1 MTVILELKDEGDVPR
16 FILEKDES
24 GDSWMASC
32 QASSEYVECQ
42 KWVGLEEDAD
52 DEASSSGEFGQ
63 GSPATA
69 SRASSM

>member
-1 MTVILELKDEGDVPR
+1 MTLILELKDEGDVPR

-42 KWVGLEEDAD
+42 K
-52 DEASSSGEFGQ
+52 
-63 GSPATA
+63 
-69 SRASSM
+69 